1 MKICA
6 GIVLYNPELKL
17 LKKNVDALY
26 LQVNKIILYNNGSN
40 NFEQVKNVFADY
52 NNIIFKD
59 GVENKG
65 IAFALNA
72 IINLADSQGY
82 DWVLT
87 MDQDSVCA
95 NNLIKEY
102 KNYLSEKKLALI
114 CPFILNNGK
123 FTLNEYKKL
132 KLSATTNIL
141 DPAKCITSGCLT
153 NVKIAK
159 KVGGFNNQLFI
170 DGVDFDLNCKIL
182 EAGYRIIQ
190 VNRTYLV
197 QKMGEGKK
205 IQLFSTLQCL
215 TGIDLFRRAKIVAV
229 YPDIRLYY
237 HSRNMRY
244 IRKKYGFHSKQI
256 SASFIF
262 MYYIFFSIF
271 YPHERSRIKMWKSII
286 KGFRDY
292 KKVM

>member
-17 LKKNVDALY
+17 LKKNIDALCP
-26 LQVNKIILYNNGSN
+26 QVDKVFLYNNGSD
-40 NFEQVKNVFADY
+40 NFEQVKDVFADY
-52 NNIIFKD
+52 DNIIFKD
-59 GVENKG
+59 GIKNKG
-65 IAFALNA
+65 IAFALNV
-72 IINLADSQGY
+72 IINWADSQGY
-82 DWVLT
+82 EWVLT

-102 KNYLSEKKLALI
+102 KKYLNEKKLALL

-123 FTLNEYKKL
+123 ITLTEYKKSNL
-132 KLSATTNIL
+132 PKTMNIL

-159 KVGGFNNQLFI
+159 IVGGFNNQLFI
-170 DGVDFDLNCKIL
+170 DGVDFDLNCRIL
-182 EAGYRIIQ
+182 EAGYRIVQ

-197 QKMGEGKK
+197 QKMGKGKN
-205 IQLFSTLQCL
+205 IRLFNTLQHL

-229 YPDIRLYY
+229 YPNIRLYY

-244 IRKKYGFHSKQI
+244 IRKKYSIYSKQT

-262 MYYIFFSIF
+262 MYYMFFSIF
-271 YPHERSRIKMWKSII
+271 YPHERSRIKMWKAMI